1 LTDKFLSTPQKSQR
15 RLQTTPGETRQ
26 TNAAEPP
33 HLKKQAGPRTTGQN
47 RFEHQELTL
56 SIHSLKM
63 NFSNKTIT
71 LFDQPKRIRFFLSP
85 RQGTRRT
92 SLGQLLQIKADHRL
106 SQLSKQQDLA
116 MAQDVSTITTEAIN
130 TMQQT
135 HRISPLL
142 QHKSPVN
149 WIKNNNNQ
157 GQEKPV
163 ALNHRLE
170 RTAASKR
177 DARICQR
184 QSGTML
190 K

>member
-1 LTDKFLSTPQKSQR
+1 
-15 RLQTTPGETRQ
+15 
-26 TNAAEPP
+26 
-33 HLKKQAGPRTTGQN
+33 
-47 RFEHQELTL
+47 
-56 SIHSLKM
+56 M

-85 RQGTRRT
+85 LQRIRRT
-92 SLGQLLQIKADHRL
+92 SLGQLLQIEAEHIL

-130 TMQQT
+130 TMQQS

-142 QHKSPVN
+142 QYKPPVN

-170 RTAASKR
+170 CTAASKR
-177 DARICQR
+177 DTRIFQR
-184 QSGTML
+184 QPGTML